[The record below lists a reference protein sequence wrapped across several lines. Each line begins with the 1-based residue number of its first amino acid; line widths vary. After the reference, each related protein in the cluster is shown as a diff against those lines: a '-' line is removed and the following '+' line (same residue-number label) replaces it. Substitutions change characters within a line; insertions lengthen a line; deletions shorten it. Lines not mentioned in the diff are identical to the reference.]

1 MSKVIS
7 YRFRAINK
15 SKYGHSG
22 FRIPLESEPNKSPE
36 FNLILAYAH
45 ALRVLGF
52 ELDDLVDIT
61 LDK

>member
-7 YRFRAINK
+7 YRFKAINK
-15 SKYGHSG
+15 GKYRHSG
-22 FRIPLESEPNKSPE
+22 FRIPLESNPSQSPE
-36 FNLILAYAH
+36 FNLILAYAN

-52 ELDDLVDIT
+52 ELDDVVDIT